1 MKKLKLA
8 MLAVDSGLKPE
19 EYPARPTGSA
29 SRAEGDVNIPHAL
42 FFWQQSY
49 IRAVC
54 ETDDSLI
61 MSRIYEALAAIE
73 QRRLTPVTSEDE
85 LVALIAA
92 EAGLQS
98 MITERTNK
106 IV

>member
-1 MKKLKLA
+1 

-29 SRAEGDVNIPHAL
+29 SLAEGDMNIPHTL
-42 FFWQQSY
+42 FLWQEAY

-54 ETDDSLI
+54 ETDDSLM

-73 QRRLTPVTSEDE
+73 QRRLTPVMNEDE
-85 LVALIAA
+85 LVA
-92 EAGLQS
+92 
-98 MITERTNK
+98 
-106 IV
+106 